1 MRMATGLIRYW
12 AAAKD
17 AAGVAEE
24 SFEAA
29 TLAELTGKVTL
40 GRDELARVMRR
51 ASFLVNGD
59 PVGTRAHDTIV
70 FADGA
75 TVEVLPPS
83 RAADRWRPPCGAAR
97 REARTGDHRGPG
109 REITGEA
116 WREIDGEPVRR
127 ETRTGRSSREIGAR
141 GEAGGRPLGGKA
153 GDYRGKSEEKVDRSD
168 PSYAGKC
175 YRRRGVS
182 DKIARGCAAVAPR
195 LNPQNEQG
203 VRCASWSLS

>member
-1 MRMATGLIRYW
+1 MATGLIRYW

-75 TVEVLPPS
+75 TVEVLPPF
-83 RAADRWRPPCGAAR
+83 
-97 REARTGDHRGPG
+97 
-109 REITGEA
+109 
-116 WREIDGEPVRR
+116 
-127 ETRTGRSSREIGAR
+127 
-141 GEAGGRPLGGKA
+141 AGG
-153 GDYRGKSEEKVDRSD
+153 
-168 PSYAGKC
+168 
-175 YRRRGVS
+175 
-182 DKIARGCAAVAPR
+182 
-195 LNPQNEQG
+195 
-203 VRCASWSLS
+203 